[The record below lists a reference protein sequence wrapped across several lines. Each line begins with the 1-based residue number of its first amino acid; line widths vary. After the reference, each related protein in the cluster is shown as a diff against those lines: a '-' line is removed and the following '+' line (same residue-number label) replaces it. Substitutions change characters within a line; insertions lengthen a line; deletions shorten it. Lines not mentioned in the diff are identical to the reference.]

1 MSSKILLI
9 NTLIQIIK
17 DLHYGRKKEAKAKL
31 NKMSKMLEGL
41 NPKLQKDVQ
50 NFIIQVTFE
59 LDYDP
64 NHLVTEE
71 IKKAADKLLRD
82 LGGNT

>member
-9 NTLIQIIK
+9 NTLIQVIK
-17 DLHYGRKKEAKAKL
+17 DLHYGKKKEAKAKL
-31 NKMSKMLEGL
+31 TKMSKMLDGL
-41 NPKLQKDVQ
+41 SSKLQKDVQ

-71 IKKAADKLLRD
+71 IKRAADKLLRD
-82 LGGNT
+82 LSGGS

>member
-17 DLHYGRKKEAKAKL
+17 DLHYGKKEEARSKL
-31 NKMSKMLEGL
+31 NKMKKMIEGL

-82 LGGNT
+82 LGGPQ